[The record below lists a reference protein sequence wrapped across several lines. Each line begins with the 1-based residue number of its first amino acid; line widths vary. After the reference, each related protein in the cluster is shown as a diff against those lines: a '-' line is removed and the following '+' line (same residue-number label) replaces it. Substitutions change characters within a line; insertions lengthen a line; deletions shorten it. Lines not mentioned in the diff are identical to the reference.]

1 MKKEGEVKMW
11 IHAEGGN
18 TAFNTD
24 HVSRLFVEE
33 TGSGAALKA
42 EIAGK
47 TLMVGYFGSRA
58 EAQAALNTILEQHEA
73 KVAVVRL

>member
-1 MKKEGEVKMW
+1 MW

-18 TAFNTD
+18 TAFNMD

-47 TLMVGYFGSRA
+47 TLLVGYYGSRP
-58 EAQAALNTILEQHEA
+58 EAQTALNTILQQHEA
-73 KVAVVRL
+73 QVAVVRL